1 MGLVF
6 SVRHPGL
13 HIVLQVI
20 KIYFML
26 RTFLFDEMNK
36 RELQTVGPFTL
47 FYMKHLHKPY
57 FYDTEN
63 LTSCSSVCL

>member
-6 SVRHPGL
+6 SVRRPGL

-26 RTFLFDEMNK
+26 RTFLFDEIK
-36 RELQTVGPFTL
+36 KGEFQTVGPVTL
-47 FYMKHLHKPY
+47 FYMKHSHKPY
-57 FYDTEN
+57 LYDIKT
-63 LTSCSSVCL
+63 LTL

>member
-6 SVRHPGL
+6 SVRCPAL

-26 RTFLFDEMNK
+26 RSFLFDEINK
-36 RELQTVGPFTL
+36 GKFQTVGPVTL
-47 FYMKHLHKPY
+47 FYMKHSHKPY
-57 FYDTEN
+57 LYDIEN
-63 LTSCSSVCL
+63 ITL

>member
-6 SVRHPGL
+6 SVRCPGL

-26 RTFLFDEMNK
+26 RTFLFDEINK
-36 RELQTVGPFTL
+36 GEFQIVGPVTL
-47 FYMKHLHKPY
+47 FYMKHSHKPY
-57 FYDTEN
+57 LYDTEN
-63 LTSCSSVCL
+63 LTS